1 MPSTGAERGPASDE
15 EQPLLGHHTK
25 LRFPSLNLQH
35 WYSHSHSREQW
46 TLQNTKQKVAEF
58 LSSKYGHYSVLTL
71 VSLDVLSMIAGKL
84 GSANVFP
91 TQLIQTDFIL
101 KLFKCEQEKSGAD
114 WDLALD
120 VLGSMSL
127 VFSCLFMLELIASVW
142 AFGWG
147 YFKSWFHRFDAFIV
161 VAGFII
167 DVVLVGIIEE
177 IASLIVV
184 MRLWRVTK
192 IVEELSLGS
201 QEQTEDLKCEMDE
214 LREENEMLKKEISRL
229 RTTEE
234 GASP

>member
-1 MPSTGAERGPASDE
+1 M
-15 EQPLLGHHTK
+15 
-25 LRFPSLNLQH
+25 
-35 WYSHSHSREQW
+35 
-46 TLQNTKQKVAEF
+46 
-58 LSSKYGHYSVLTL
+58 
-71 VSLDVLSMIAGKL
+71 
-84 GSANVFP
+84 
-91 TQLIQTDFIL
+91 
-101 KLFKCEQEKSGAD
+101 
-114 WDLALD
+114 
-120 VLGSMSL
+120 
-127 VFSCLFMLELIASVW
+127 FS
-142 AFGWG
+142 